1 MHMKDKFNMVGTE
14 INEFALPCYADIS
27 SDEPINIRSFIGMSN
42 VVVILLR
49 DIR

>member
-1 MHMKDKFNMVGTE
+1 MKDKFHMVGTQ
-14 INEFALPCYADIS
+14 INEFVLPCYTDTS

>member
-1 MHMKDKFNMVGTE
+1 MKDKFHLVGTQ
-14 INEFALPCYADIS
+14 INEYALPCYADNS
-27 SDEPINIRSFIGMSN
+27 SDEPINIRSYKGMSN